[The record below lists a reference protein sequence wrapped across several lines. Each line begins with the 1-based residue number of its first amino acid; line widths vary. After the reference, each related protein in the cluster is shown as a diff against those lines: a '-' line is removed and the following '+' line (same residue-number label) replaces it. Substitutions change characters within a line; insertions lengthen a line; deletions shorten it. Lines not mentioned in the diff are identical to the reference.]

1 MPNNVALIVGSNGIV
16 GWSLAELLVANKWQ
30 VIGLSRRP
38 SPLGVQ
44 GKLVEADLQNRDACL
59 KVGPSLKDVTHL
71 FYCARATTPDL
82 VEEERVNLAMFV
94 NILDAVEA
102 NAPGLVHVQV
112 MEGTKWYGCH
122 LGPYK
127 TPANEDDPRHFPPNF
142 YYVQQDLVE
151 ERQKKAKWTWSAL
164 RPHVVWGITIG
175 YPHSFVVLLAAY
187 ATLCR
192 HLKLPLLFPGS
203 EACFNSVSQATDA
216 RLLAKSMMWAATTPA
231 CANDVFNI
239 VNGDFFRWRYLW
251 PKIAAYFDMEP
262 GLVQPVSL
270 SERMKGMD
278 GVWDEIVKTHGLK
291 PMRFADLGNWNY
303 FDFTLRFDADD
314 ISQSIKARRC
324 GFNDFADTEEALFRS
339 FDELRTMRIIP

>member
-16 GWSLAELLVANKWQ
+16 GWSLAELLVANDWQ

-44 GKLVEADLQNRDACL
+44 GKLVEADLQDRDSCR
-59 KVGPSLKDVTHL
+59 KVGQSLKDVTHL
-71 FYCARATTPDL
+71 FYCARATAPDL
-82 VEEERVNLAMFV
+82 VDEERVNLAMFV
-94 NILDAVEA
+94 NILDTVEA
-102 NAPGLVHVQV
+102 NAPGLKHVQI

-127 TPANEDDPRHFPPNF
+127 TPACEDDPRHFPPDF

-151 ERQKKAKWTWSAL
+151 ERQKTSKWTWSAL
-164 RPHVVWGITIG
+164 RPHIVWGITLG

-187 ATLCR
+187 ATMCR

-203 EACFNSVSQATDA
+203 EACYNSVSQATDA
-216 RLLAKSMMWAATTPA
+216 RLLAKSMMWAATEPA

-239 VNGDFFRWRYLW
+239 INGDFFRWRYLW
-251 PKIAAYFDMEP
+251 PKIATYFDMET
-262 GLVQPVSL
+262 GMVQPVSL
-270 SERMKGMD
+270 GARMKGKD

-291 PMRFADLGNWNY
+291 QTPFADLGNWNY

-314 ISQSIKARRC
+314 ISQSIKARRA
-324 GFNDFADTEEALFRS
+324 GFNDFADTEEMLFRS
-339 FDELRTMRIIP
+339 FDELRAMKIIP